1 MHVLMLCKRQ
11 YTGRDLLDDQ
21 YGRLWEIPEA
31 LAHRGHAVSGL
42 TLSYRRRST
51 GLHRSPADVHWQ
63 SINAVSMRAL
73 YLGRMIDQIH
83 AHRPIDVLLSSSD
96 ALCATLGERFS
107 RRLRVAHVVDLYDNY
122 AAFGLTKLPGVRAAF
137 DHACRHAAGISV
149 VTTSLATALRPS
161 LPGGTPLEVIG
172 NGVRTDLFHPMERA
186 ACRAQLGLPTNARLI
201 GCAGALDQS
210 RGIEDLFKAFHLLA
224 HSDPDLH
231 LVIAGPRD
239 NTLEHYAHPR
249 IIDLGTLDWRDV
261 PVLINALD
269 VSIVCNRDS
278 AFGRFC
284 YPLKL
289 VESIACGV
297 PVVAAAVGDTRRI
310 GGETLA
316 TYSPGSCEELKAAI
330 EQQLSIPSRAPR
342 SLACSWEQRATQMER
357 LLLQAQGCGDQLPAG

>member
-1 MHVLMLCKRQ
+1 MHVLILCKRQ
-11 YTGRDLLDDQ
+11 YTDRDLLDDE
-21 YGRLWEIPEA
+21 YGRLYELPEG
-31 LAHRGHAVSGL
+31 LARRGLVVSAI
-42 TLSYRRRST
+42 TLSYRARPEEERRSAA
-51 GLHRSPADVHWQ
+51 GVHWR
-63 SINAVSMRAL
+63 SLSVRPRGLIAL
-73 YLGRMIDQIH
+73 PGHVTDIH
-83 AHRPIDVLLSSSD
+83 RRKPVDVVLASSD
-96 ALCATLGERFS
+96 APCCILGRKIAD
-107 RRLRVAHVVDLYDNY
+107 RLRVAYVLDLYDNY
-122 AAFGLTKLPGVRAAF
+122 ESFGLSHIPGITSAF
-137 DHACRHAAGISV
+137 RNACASADGISV
-149 VTTSLATALRPS
+149 VSYALASKLRPS
-161 LPGGTPLEVIG
+161 PLASAPLHVIG
-172 NGVRTDLFHPMERA
+172 NGVRTDLFHPMEQA
-186 ACRAQLGLPTNARLI
+186 ACRAQLGLPANARLI
-201 GCAGALDQS
+201 GCAGALDRS

-239 NTLEHYAHPR
+239 NTLERYAHPR
-249 IIDLGTLDWRDV
+249 IIDLGRLDWRDV

-289 VESIACGV
+289 VESIACGI

-357 LLLQAQGCGDQLPAG
+357 LLLQALGRGDQLAAG